1 VEEKTAKGL
10 GLIEEARKWKM
21 EFGEVIGGKM
31 ERVGYRRYR

>member
-1 VEEKTAKGL
+1 MKEKTAKGL

-31 ERVGYRRYR
+31 ERVGYTRYR